1 MTSIQNLNFIFIVK
15 YSCSKMWTLFV
26 TNEKK
31 ILKGIKSINDLD
43 IIL

>member
-1 MTSIQNLNFIFIVK
+1 MQQNVNTFCH
-15 YSCSKMWTLFV
+15 Y
-26 TNEKK
+26 NEKK